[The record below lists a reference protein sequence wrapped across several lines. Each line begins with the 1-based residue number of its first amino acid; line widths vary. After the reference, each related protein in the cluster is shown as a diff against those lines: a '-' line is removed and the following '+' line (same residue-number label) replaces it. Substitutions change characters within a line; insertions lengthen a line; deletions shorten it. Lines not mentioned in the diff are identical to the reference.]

1 MNQGEGSA
9 GQAGVRFFS
18 KMSASI
24 SHDIKNVLAVINENA
39 GLLDDLCLMV
49 ARGKPLDSDRVK
61 RLAGDIQEQ
70 VRRGDQIVTIM
81 NQFAHSA
88 DSESMPVDLGELL
101 DLLEALSQRAATMR
115 GVRLEIQRPA
125 AQVRVTTSPFALLNL
140 LWLCLD
146 YAMTASGPRKT
157 VELAAEKTNHGAR
170 LCFRKLAGMSTAACS
185 FPDEPE
191 STLERTL
198 NAQIRLDTGSQEIA
212 VSLPDEVYGK

>member
-49 ARGKPLDSDRVK
+49 ARGKPLDPGRVK

-70 VRRGDQIVTIM
+70 VRRGDQIVATM
-81 NQFAHSA
+81 NKFAHSA
-88 DSESMPVDLGELL
+88 DSESMPIELGALL
-101 DLLEALSQRAATMR
+101 DLLAALSQRSASMR

-125 AQVRVTTSPFALLNL
+125 AHVSVTTSPFVLLNL
-140 LWLCLD
+140 LWICMD
-146 YAMTASGPRKT
+146 YALTALGAQKT
-157 VELAAEKTNHGAR
+157 LEIAAEKTNEGAR
-170 LCFRKLAGMSTAACS
+170 LCFRKLPEMGTAARP
-185 FPDEPE
+185 FPAEPE
-191 STLERTL
+191 NLLTGVL
-198 NAQIRLDTGSQEIA
+198 NAQIRLDSDSKEVII
-212 VSLPDEVYGK
+212 SLPDDIYAT